1 MDQWQ
6 KKRQLMASS
15 LDLDSDRF
23 VLEKLAPCRQY
34 TLHSNGSKR
43 SSVTDGSNFAQT
55 TAGESPIKQAGQC
68 SADQKQHRLHEDS
81 LEDDLGHGTQDFFSP
96 KSNMLDLDQKL
107 DHFDFTL

>member
-1 MDQWQ
+1 
-6 KKRQLMASS
+6 MASQ

-55 TAGESPIKQAGQC
+55 TAGESPIKQVGQC
-68 SADQKQHRLHEDS
+68 SKDQQKHRLAEDS
-81 LEDDLGHGTQDFFSP
+81 LEDDFGHGSQDFFSP
-96 KSNMLDLDQKL
+96 KSNMLDLDQEMG
-107 DHFDFTL
+107 HFDFTL